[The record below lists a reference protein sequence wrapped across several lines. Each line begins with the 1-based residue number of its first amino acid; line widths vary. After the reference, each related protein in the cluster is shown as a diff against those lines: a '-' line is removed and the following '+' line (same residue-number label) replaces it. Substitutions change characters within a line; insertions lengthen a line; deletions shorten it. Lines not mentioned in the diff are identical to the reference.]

1 MSQCPNVAIG
11 PIAVSGCGEK
21 EERFK
26 NDDEEKVAMLN
37 STKQKDTFSR
47 FNENVQRQENSH
59 CRGGEIKNRLTQ
71 HKHSEVA

>member
-1 MSQCPNVAIG
+1 MAIV
-11 PIAVSGCGEK
+11 PIAVSGCDEK

-26 NDDEEKVAMLN
+26 NDGEEMVAMLN
-37 STKQKDTFSR
+37 STKQKDTLSR
-47 FNENVQRQENSH
+47 FNENVQCQENAD